1 MTKAD
6 ESQQKRYKGGVV
18 PMEDIEKHAPEV
30 RTAQPQ
36 VTDAQAELVHV
47 ILHDGCNPTEAS
59 KRLGRNKA
67 WAYKTIVKQHVI
79 DYRQKLSMMTLGW
92 DATQALATMRELLQA
107 PSNYIRLEASKDLMD
122 RAGLKV
128 EPVRSA
134 NSNVSIN
141 FNID

>member
-1 MTKAD
+1 MTKANK
-6 ESQQKRYKGGVV
+6 QQQEKYKGKIV
-18 PMEDIEKHAPEV
+18 PMNEIESNAKTLRPLSEI
-30 RTAQPQ
+30 
-36 VTDAQAELVHV
+36 TDAQAELVHMM
-47 ILHDGCNPTEAS
+47 LHDGCNPTEAS

-107 PSNYIRLEASKDLMD
+107 KSNYIRLEASKDLMD

-128 EPVRSA
+128 EPVRGA
-134 NSNVSIN
+134 NTNVSIN

>member
-6 ESQQKRYKGGVV
+6 KQQQEKYKGKIV
-18 PMEDIEKHAPEV
+18 PMNEIESNAKTLRPMSEI
-30 RTAQPQ
+30 
-36 VTDAQAELVHV
+36 TDAQAELVHMM
-47 ILHDGCNPTEAS
+47 LHDGCNPTEAS
-59 KRLGRNKA
+59 KRLCRNKA

-107 PSNYIRLEASKDLMD
+107 KSNYIRLEASKDLMD

>member
-6 ESQQKRYKGGVV
+6 KQQQEKYKGKIV
-18 PMEDIEKHAPEV
+18 PMNEIESNAKTLRPMSEI
-30 RTAQPQ
+30 
-36 VTDAQAELVHV
+36 TDAQAELVHMM
-47 ILHDGCNPTEAS
+47 LHDGCNPTEAS

-107 PSNYIRLEASKDLMD
+107 KSNYIRLEASKDLMD

>member
-1 MTKAD
+1 M
-6 ESQQKRYKGGVV
+6 
-18 PMEDIEKHAPEV
+18 M
-30 RTAQPQ
+30 
-36 VTDAQAELVHV
+36 
-47 ILHDGCNPTEAS
+47 LHDGCNPTEAS

-67 WAYKTIVKQHVI
+67 WAYKTIAKQHVI